1 MKKQALS
8 IILALVLLLGNSSFL
23 VFAQE
28 INVSDVVEYFGV
40 IDDWGMD
47 DLNLSGVDMTGIDL
61 STFDSKSAGDLT
73 LEPPIVET
81 PFSTA
86 ETDADGLSAK
96 TLLDPATA
104 TGSGSFVPCG
114 DGKLNIELKISKANP
129 QVPLEGAGGNI
140 KNAII
145 VKSIKIKNI
154 TDDPDAAEYDLQ
166 GCSVCDGGG
175 KLKLDASGNAIIKGW
190 VRLKQIYVAGPVNF
204 DADIVYAMGPSA
216 ADEAPIAIAGATL
229 TATGPGFCQ
238 AKLNP
243 TAQKATYE
251 DCGGKLSYKVDVTVP
266 ANLKFVVPLEIW
278 VNNTVYGD
286 YICRYTVFGAS
297 GYPFGGDYCTPGYQ
311 IPLKEGQRIRF
322 EAIIPDLVNPIAEVS
337 SGATLDVKWRMG
349 GTKRPMLSTTANPV
363 PGSMDACKAKIVPL
377 APLEKNPPVVNEKP
391 IKPSG
396 WYGTYENAVVG
407 LYQKCGRFA
416 VMQIR
421 LRNDGGETGYV
432 ALPGAVAVNGGTP
445 ISYYWLSSTEPEDGK
460 VAIAPGEVVTLLGRL
475 WLTNIPSQLNSNG
488 PVNVSV
494 NLPDH
499 NLFMNGKLHSDK
511 VNWRCY

>member
-8 IILALVLLLGNSSFL
+8 ILLALVLTLSVSAFP
-23 VFAQE
+23 VFAQSISE
-28 INVSDVVEYFGV
+28 GDAVEYFGV

-61 STFDSKSAGDLT
+61 SAFESKSADDLT
-73 LEPPIVET
+73 LEPTIVET
-81 PFSTA
+81 PFPAA

-96 TLLDPATA
+96 TLLDAGA
-104 TGSGSFVPCG
+104 ANGSGSFVPCG
-114 DGKLNIELKISKANP
+114 DGKLNIELKIPKLAA
-129 QVPLEGAGGNI
+129 QVPPEGTGGNI

-154 TDDPDAAEYDLQ
+154 SLDPVPGAVHDLQ

-175 KLKLDASGNAIIKGW
+175 KLKLTASGDAVIKGW
-190 VRLKQIYVAGPVNF
+190 VRVPVIYPAAPVTF

-216 ADEAPIAIAGATL
+216 ADEPPIAIVGATL
-229 TATGPGFCQ
+229 TPKLPGFCQ

-251 DCGGKLSYKVDVTVP
+251 DCGGKLSYKVDVKVP
-266 ANLKFVVPLEIW
+266 ANLKYVVPLEVW
-278 VNNTVYGD
+278 VNDTVYED

-322 EAIIPDLVNPIAEVS
+322 EAIIPDLVNPIAQVS
-337 SGATLDVKWRMG
+337 GGATPDVIWRMG
-349 GTKRPMLSTTANPV
+349 GTKPPILTTKANPV
-363 PGSMDACKAKIVPL
+363 PGDCKAKIVPL
-377 APLEKNPPVVNEKP
+377 PPLEPKNPAKDKP
-391 IKPSG
+391 LKPSG
-396 WYGTYENAVVG
+396 WYNTYENAVVG

-432 ALPGAVAVNGGTP
+432 TLPGAVAVNGGTP
-445 ISYYWLSSTEPEDGK
+445 ISYYWLSSTEPENGK
-460 VAIAPGEVVTLLGRL
+460 VAIAPDEVVTLLGRL
-475 WLTNIPSQLNSNG
+475 WLTNLTSQTHSDS

-494 NLPDH
+494 NLAEIGT
-499 NLFMNGKLHSDK
+499 FMNGKLYSDR